1 MTDERA
7 ARYSDLFR
15 NAPEETVAPARYTD
29 LFEESHDHTPEC
41 AYCPVCATIR
51 VARKTKPEVVEHLTN
66 AARELML
73 AAGIFL
79 DGLGEALGPD
89 TEPPREDP
97 APDNVRHIGPV

>member
-1 MTDERA
+1 MTEERA

-15 NAPEETVAPARYTD
+15 SAPEDTVARARYTD
-29 LFEESHDHTPEC
+29 LFEESHDHTPDC

-51 VARKTKPEVVEHLTN
+51 VARKTKPEVVEHIAN

-79 DGLGEALGPD
+79 DGLGDALGP
-89 TEPPREDP
+89 EPEQPREDRG
-97 APDNVRHIGPV
+97 PDNVRPIGPV